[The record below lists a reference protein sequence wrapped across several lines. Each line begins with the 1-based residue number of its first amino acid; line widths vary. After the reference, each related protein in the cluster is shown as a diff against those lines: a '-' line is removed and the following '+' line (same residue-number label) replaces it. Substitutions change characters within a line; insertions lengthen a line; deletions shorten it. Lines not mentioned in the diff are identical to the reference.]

1 MNELLAQAYGTQDN
15 IDANSGVEKTAE
27 AALVEELEK
36 VAAAEGIDLNEFS
49 DEDIIEIITEA
60 MNTEDTEKTA
70 SEEPAAVAEPVE
82 AATEAAVEEVKEAST
97 EEVKEASATPEAT
110 EEEQVKLAEAD
121 FLGRTMAHAFYD
133 ELTTIQHGGEEKTAA
148 ARPSDAFL
156 KEEET
161 VKEAGTEVD
170 PEFAKAFEEAA
181 QERVNEILE
190 FLDNG
195 SVKQSSAAIDDEQL
209 DNAVSERAGELLAEA
224 GYDVERISQALQQ

>member
-1 MNELLAQAYGTQDN
+1 MNELLAQAYGTQEN
-15 IDANSGVEKTAE
+15 IEADSGVEKTAE

-49 DEDIIEIITEA
+49 DDDILEIITEA
-60 MNTEDTEKTA
+60 MNTEKVA
-70 SEEPAAVAEPVE
+70 SAEVAEEVAEE
-82 AATEAAVEEVKEAST
+82 AAPEAAEAVE
-97 EEVKEASATPEAT
+97 EEVKEASAEIAPEAAPEVN

-133 ELTTIQHGGEEKTAA
+133 ELTNIQHGGEEKTAG

-156 KEEET
+156 KEASKEEAAT
-161 VKEAGTEVD
+161 DVD
-170 PEFAKAFEEAA
+170 PEFAQAFEEAA
-181 QERVNEILE
+181 AERANEILE

-195 SVKQSSAAIDDEQL
+195 TVKQSSASIDDEQL
-209 DNAVSERAGELLAEA
+209 DNAVTERAGELLAEA